1 MSEAGIDQQRLA
13 ALGAAARVRTAMA
26 GPDVDEYTTKYGQKL
41 LARRRRRLSWPA
53 FCPRGAAQLP
63 ERLRRD
69 PAVFRAQLSAL
80 ITKVEGLAIVVN
92 GARCHYADPRVQAAV
107 LVALTKLIAGGG
119 VMVKDNSQTV
129 DSNIGK
135 LFELGALEAALV
147 AMSAQV
153 V

>member
-107 LVALTKLIAGGG
+107 LVALINAGGG

-135 LFELGALEAALV
+135 LFELGVLEAALV